1 MWCESGCSISP
12 SLFTFSVLSS
22 LSVGAI
28 EKQKLVYILNRDA
41 AARLT
46 ISSPLEAH
54 KANTL
59 VYHVVGV
66 DVGFENPM
74 FACLEMDYEV
84 MRTHWLPALFLSPPS
99 SFFPSPPHDGF
110 FDSPQCF
117 PDYFFIVLS
126 FANKSFLFSKCL
138 IGSLWNVSQLNFNYI
153 IAPYSDSNNL
163 PIKMVFWG
171 EELSEKGGGTV
182 CGTFFSGR

>member
-1 MWCESGCSISP
+1 M
-12 SLFTFSVLSS
+12 
-22 LSVGAI
+22 
-28 EKQKLVYILNRDA
+28 YILNRDA

-84 MRTHWLPALFLSPPS
+84 RRTRLP
-99 SFFPSPPHDGF
+99 
-110 FDSPQCF
+110 
-117 PDYFFIVLS
+117 
-126 FANKSFLFSKCL
+126 FAILNASFLFCPFPLPAREGRERCL
-138 IGSLWNVSQLNFNYI
+138 PLLSQGISVSNSP
-153 IAPYSDSNNL
+153 A
-163 PIKMVFWG
+163 
-171 EELSEKGGGTV
+171 
-182 CGTFFSGR
+182 SGRASGQNWDSVLSRCFCSGSRCSAANGHVCFL

>member
-1 MWCESGCSISP
+1 MPGYF
-12 SLFTFSVLSS
+12 SL
-22 LSVGAI
+22 GAI

-84 MRTHWLPALFLSPPS
+84 RSNFMLDIPTMSLSHLIFYVVLFESHLL
-99 SFFPSPPHDGF
+99 
-110 FDSPQCF
+110 
-117 PDYFFIVLS
+117 VLI
-126 FANKSFLFSKCL
+126 FSDC
-138 IGSLWNVSQLNFNYI
+138 
-153 IAPYSDSNNL
+153 
-163 PIKMVFWG
+163 
-171 EELSEKGGGTV
+171 
-182 CGTFFSGR
+182 

>member
-1 MWCESGCSISP
+1 M
-12 SLFTFSVLSS
+12 SLL
-22 LSVGAI
+22 LCLGAI

-84 MRTHWLPALFLSPPS
+84 GSGKLQRLDLKGRMEVSTSHMSTFVLLRKPTTTRREKPQPTRSRRSPS
-99 SFFPSPPHDGF
+99 TSWTW
-110 FDSPQCF
+110 
-117 PDYFFIVLS
+117 
-126 FANKSFLFSKCL
+126 A
-138 IGSLWNVSQLNFNYI
+138 
-153 IAPYSDSNNL
+153 
-163 PIKMVFWG
+163 
-171 EELSEKGGGTV
+171 
-182 CGTFFSGR
+182 

>member
-1 MWCESGCSISP
+1 MWKSA
-12 SLFTFSVLSS
+12 LSS
-22 LSVGAI
+22 PPTIGAI

-84 MRTHWLPALFLSPPS
+84 PGSLSLLPS
-99 SFFPSPPHDGF
+99 SLSL
-110 FDSPQCF
+110 CF
-117 PDYFFIVLS
+117 SHLR
-126 FANKSFLFSKCL
+126 
-138 IGSLWNVSQLNFNYI
+138 
-153 IAPYSDSNNL
+153 
-163 PIKMVFWG
+163 
-171 EELSEKGGGTV
+171 
-182 CGTFFSGR
+182 FFS

>member
-1 MWCESGCSISP
+1 MLSGA
-12 SLFTFSVLSS
+12 V
-22 LSVGAI
+22 

-54 KANTL
+54 KSHTL

-84 MRTHWLPALFLSPPS
+84 SEEQSVQKLLKVKINAHCKKKLTLHLHCIFCMMQIIS
-99 SFFPSPPHDGF
+99 
-110 FDSPQCF
+110 
-117 PDYFFIVLS
+117 
-126 FANKSFLFSKCL
+126 
-138 IGSLWNVSQLNFNYI
+138 VSY
-153 IAPYSDSNNL
+153 
-163 PIKMVFWG
+163 
-171 EELSEKGGGTV
+171 
-182 CGTFFSGR
+182 

>member
-1 MWCESGCSISP
+1 M
-12 SLFTFSVLSS
+12 
-22 LSVGAI
+22 
-28 EKQKLVYILNRDA
+28 YILNRDA

-84 MRTHWLPALFLSPPS
+84 SMQRLKPRHMPFFF
-99 SFFPSPPHDGF
+99 SFFFLPLRF
-110 FDSPQCF
+110 
-117 PDYFFIVLS
+117 YIVFLPVKWWVYS
-126 FANKSFLFSKCL
+126 CLFSDISMWRLYTPL
-138 IGSLWNVSQLNFNYI
+138 ITACTLNYSL
-153 IAPYSDSNNL
+153 
-163 PIKMVFWG
+163 IKT
-171 EELSEKGGGTV
+171 L
-182 CGTFFSGR
+182 FFSCFKIDMVLFDRKLILTPQGRRQQIHSRLWLSMS

>member
-1 MWCESGCSISP
+1 MLLKYCKEVNDIMLSGA
-12 SLFTFSVLSS
+12 V
-22 LSVGAI
+22 

-54 KANTL
+54 KSHTL

-84 MRTHWLPALFLSPPS
+84 SDEQSVQKLLKVR
-99 SFFPSPPHDGF
+99 
-110 FDSPQCF
+110 
-117 PDYFFIVLS
+117 
-126 FANKSFLFSKCL
+126 FSL
-138 IGSLWNVSQLNFNYI
+138 
-153 IAPYSDSNNL
+153 
-163 PIKMVFWG
+163 
-171 EELSEKGGGTV
+171 
-182 CGTFFSGR
+182 